1 MTSGATSRLMR
12 EGRDV
17 STQVVPVLFAQPD
30 ESDIHHWNAMIR
42 ACDTISPNPLRCGG

>member
-1 MTSGATSRLMR
+1 MASASNSRLMV
-12 EGRDV
+12 ELRDV
-17 STQVVPVLFAQPD
+17 ASQPVPVVFAQPD